1 MNAVSAGRWSV
12 LVVACVVMTLGAA
25 GCAKSAGGADDAK
38 PMTPP
43 TIDAGGVVEVAEIA
57 EIAEVAEIADTQA
70 PPAIDGALASPCA
83 TAGTLCWDFEEGTIP
98 VGWTAYR
105 NEFVGALLVDSSKAH
120 RGQYAL
126 HVKDF
131 RGGVEGQ
138 QGGPKHTLQFTLPPG
153 FGPQLWGRAYVL
165 LNPEVPAS
173 HAGLFN
179 ARYPRPGMSA
189 TAPITALNWYEVA
202 TYMTRYMTIW
212 HPPEPPGYPEWVQ
225 LATDTDPLIVDRW
238 ACLEWQF
245 DGGNGTA
252 PQAADPRLW
261 RNGVEVTWPTTMVFA
276 DPPSTTRPTQEKAAD
291 FTKLEVGVYL
301 YQGLTKVT
309 NWWIDDL
316 AVGKQRIGCD

>member
-1 MNAVSAGRWSV
+1 
-12 LVVACVVMTLGAA
+12 MTV
-25 GCAKSAGGADDAK
+25 
-38 PMTPP
+38 P
-43 TIDAGGVVEVAEIA
+43 TVDAGNVFDGSGVIDVAA
-57 EIAEVAEIADTQA
+57 PGPDTQA
-70 PPAIDGALASPCA
+70 PPFTDSAPEASAGVDGATPDSAAASPCS

-98 VGWTAYR
+98 TGWTAYR

-126 HVKDF
+126 HAKDF

-138 QGGPKHTLQFTLPPG
+138 QGGPKHTLQFTLPAG
-153 FGPQLWGRAYVL
+153 FGSQLWGRAYVL
-165 LNPEVPAS
+165 LTPEVPAS

-189 TAPITALNWYEVA
+189 AAPITALNWYEVA

-238 ACLEWQF
+238 ACLEWHF
-245 DGGNGTA
+245 DGGNGAA

-276 DPPSTTRPTQEKAAD
+276 DPASTVRPTQEKTVD
-291 FTKLEVGVYL
+291 FTRLEVGVYL